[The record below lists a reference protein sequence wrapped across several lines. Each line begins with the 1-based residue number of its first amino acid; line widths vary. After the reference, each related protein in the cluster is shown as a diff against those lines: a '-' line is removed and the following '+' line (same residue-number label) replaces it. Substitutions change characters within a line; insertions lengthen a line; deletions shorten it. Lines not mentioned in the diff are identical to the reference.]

1 MTVLA
6 EDIIPR
12 FARGVRLRED
22 PVRGGWSLIAPERVL
37 TPNPVAIEVL
47 KLCDGNR
54 SLSEIVDDLSG
65 RFSVDRARIESDVEA
80 LIADLRAK
88 RMVELL

>member
-22 PVRGGWSLIAPERVL
+22 PVRGGWSLLAPERVL
-37 TPNPVAIEVL
+37 TPNPVAVEVL

-54 SLSEIVDDLSG
+54 SLSEIVDELAA
-65 RFSVDRARIESDVEA
+65 RFSVDRARIEADVEA
-80 LIADLRAK
+80 LLADLRAK

>member
-1 MTVLA
+1 MTALA

-22 PVRGGWSLIAPERVL
+22 PVRGGWSLLAPERVL
-37 TPNPVAIEVL
+37 TPNPVAVEVL

-54 SLSEIVDDLSG
+54 SLSEIVDELAA
-65 RFSVDRARIESDVEA
+65 RFSVDRARIEADVEA
-80 LIADLRAK
+80 LLADLRAK

>member
-1 MTVLA
+1 MTNLA

-22 PVRGGWSLIAPERVL
+22 PVRGGWSLLAPERVL
-37 TPNPVAIEVL
+37 TPNPIAVEVL

-54 SLSEIVDDLSG
+54 SLSDIVDDLSG
-65 RFSVDRARIESDVEA
+65 RFSVDRARIEADVEA
-80 LIADLRAK
+80 LFAELRAK
-88 RMVELL
+88 RMVELI